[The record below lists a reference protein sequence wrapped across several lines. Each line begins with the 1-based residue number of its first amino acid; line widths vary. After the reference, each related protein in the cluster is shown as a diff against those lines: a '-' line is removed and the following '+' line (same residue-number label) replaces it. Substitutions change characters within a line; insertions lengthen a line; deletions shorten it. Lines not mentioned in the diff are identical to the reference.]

1 MTGTILHG
9 KKTKYKILEKIG
21 NGGFGI
27 VYKAQDLTTN
37 NNVAIKVFRNELDP
51 GDTDALIDWEREA
64 KQALTFKH
72 KNIIGSIGFAETTLD
87 SGLKIYFLVMEYAEN
102 GNLSA
107 IVEAQS
113 SRNSFTSEKE
123 ITTLLQQMLDG
134 LKEVHTTTIHRDL
147 KPENMLFVGDIL
159 KISDF
164 GLAKYVEQSTRTRTF
179 KGAGTLFYMAPE
191 TWNLQRTSPATDI
204 YSLGVIL
211 YLLCTN
217 ELPWLFRYVISA
229 STHAGFRM
237 IPHES
242 TSHSRGYERAHSI
255 VGKEGRVHWR
265 CVMPARPAVPSPP
278 GDRWCQTPR

>member
-211 YLLCTN
+211 PIL
-217 ELPWLFRYVISA
+217 
-229 STHAGFRM
+229 
-237 IPHES
+237 
-242 TSHSRGYERAHSI
+242 SRVVEHFL
-255 VGKEGRVHWR
+255 E
-265 CVMPARPAVPSPP
+265 
-278 GDRWCQTPR
+278 